1 MKTRAVEGHLLP
13 RGFEF
18 NNNQKKTAF
27 ARDPSTQDP
36 STRPKRRDPSTA
48 DPSTGRPKN
57 RPTQAPADQ
66 STARPKHRP
75 TKAPADQST
84 GRRKTQN
91 ASAEDRS
98 PARACAASIQ
108 LFASW
113 RLGKA
118 VCLLVLLQCAFS
130 VSIQSQI
137 VITLSAPHQHTN
149 QGSTWTGAA
158 RYLSW
163 AHGGSWLLN

>member
-75 TKAPADQST
+75 TKAPEDA
-84 GRRKTQN
+84 RRKTQVQKTDLMLEPVQLPFN
-91 ASAEDRS
+91 YSRVGGWAKRCVYLCCFSAHSAS
-98 PARACAASIQ
+98 
-108 LFASW
+108 
-113 RLGKA
+113 
-118 VCLLVLLQCAFS
+118 AFS
-130 VSIQSQI
+130 VRSSSHCRRHINTQI
-137 VITLSAPHQHTN
+137 KAAHGP
-149 QGSTWTGAA
+149 GAA